1 MIKMIKNIKVNKK
14 NKKNIYMC
22 VCKGIAKK
30 FVIFV
35 IFVISENQLSQCGYK
50 RKGVIV

>member
-35 IFVISENQLSQCGYK
+35 ISENQLSQCGYK